1 MIRKRWLSLAVLVG
15 VLAVAGVGYPQ
26 VVTNPLTKTML
37 QSSTFL
43 ATLAGQWDFAGKFSI
58 PHSATPPVGDCD
70 TAGEIGRLYFDT
82 DAPSGQRVFGCEGIG
97 GWVQQGGSGGGGS
110 FGSPTI
116 AFGTAFADGVAA
128 TTIRSDATLKY
139 PDSVMSSPSNLLWTA
154 TDSLGSITMT
164 SSGSIRFVTGGTVQL
179 VDDTAI
185 TGALSNTTGCT
196 LSTSSGNVVVG
207 NAAGG
212 NVTPNTDN
220 RGNLGTAA
228 LTWASMRVTSAIFDS
243 SISVSGTSS
252 FGGAATFNDSATFNS
267 DVFINASM
275 SPLTDGTYELGEV
288 GTPARWNTGA
298 FALGISIGDNATAF
312 NMHLRSNSSSNYT
325 ADRIFTFDTGDRD
338 MTLKMRSGTATIDFA
353 SLAVGRCETSGTT
366 ITATGAA
373 DGDGIALGVG
383 NAALNASGSTF
394 FAWVSSTNTV
404 SVKHCCHDNSAGAGA
419 ACDPGSATFRA
430 SVLND

>member
-1 MIRKRWLSLAVLVG
+1 
-15 VLAVAGVGYPQ
+15 
-26 VVTNPLTKTML
+26 
-37 QSSTFL
+37 
-43 ATLAGQWDFAGKFSI
+43 
-58 PHSATPPVGDCD
+58 
-70 TAGEIGRLYFDT
+70 
-82 DAPSGQRVFGCEGIG
+82 
-97 GWVQQGGSGGGGS
+97 
-110 FGSPTI
+110 
-116 AFGTAFADGVAA
+116 
-128 TTIRSDATLKY
+128 
-139 PDSVMSSPSNLLWTA
+139 
-154 TDSLGSITMT
+154 
-164 SSGSIRFVTGGTVQL
+164 
-179 VDDTAI
+179 
-185 TGALSNTTGCT
+185 
-196 LSTSSGNVVVG
+196 
-207 NAAGG
+207 
-212 NVTPNTDN
+212 
-220 RGNLGTAA
+220 
-228 LTWASMRVTSAIFDS
+228 MRVTSAIFDS